1 MDGFLDTVQKDD
13 SAHHPRL
20 YNQTIMESPTTST
33 NLWTRTRNDLQGYF
47 DNLKPV
53 WPFFGLLTVA
63 MIILYGLTLSADPL
77 MRQPLNLLVFT
88 LLMLLHTGLHWISPS
103 VGLNRMRS
111 LVYML
116 LQVALVVVL
125 ILFTH
130 SQTLVLGLFMGLSGE
145 TLGVIR
151 PLRRSLVAI
160 LFLVMVAFAL
170 QGIVFGWAGIWPF
183 MVTVVPMT
191 FFVVIYVYL
200 FTRQLEEKTR
210 AEALLKELET
220 AHRQLRE
227 YANRIEE
234 LTLTT
239 ERQRMARELHDTL
252 AQGLAGVILQLEAA
266 GEHLGQ
272 GHNEKAAAIVKQASS
287 RARDTLAEARQVI
300 DDLRSLP
307 PTSANLQ
314 DFIRAEADHL
324 TALTG
329 LPCEVSIELNT
340 AVPDQLVLHI
350 EKIISEGLT
359 NIVRHAHAAHS
370 WVKLSSQTETLLLE
384 IGDDGQGFAPE
395 NYVNTSRHYGL
406 VGIHER
412 VRLAG
417 GALTVISAPGEG
429 TRLHIT
435 FPLLAS
441 GELPV

>member
-1 MDGFLDTVQKDD
+1 MD
-13 SAHHPRL
+13 
-20 YNQTIMESPTTST
+20 
-33 NLWTRTRNDLQGYF
+33 RTKNDLQGYF
-47 DNLKPV
+47 VNLKPV

-77 MRQPLNLLVFT
+77 MRQPLNLLLFT
-88 LLMLLHTGLHWISPS
+88 LLMLVHTGLHWISPS
-103 VGLNRMRS
+103 VGLSRVRS
-111 LVYML
+111 AVYML
-116 LQVALVVVL
+116 LQVVLVVVL

-160 LFLVMVAFAL
+160 LFLVLVAFAL

-300 DDLRSLP
+300 DDLRSRAPDERQPARLYSRRSGPSDFSHRSALRGEHRTEYPDPGFAGNADREDHQRGADQYCP
-307 PTSANLQ
+307 PRPCGSQLGQ
-314 DFIRAEADHL
+314 IIFPGAD
-324 TALTG
+324 T
-329 LPCEVSIELNT
+329 V
-340 AVPDQLVLHI
+340 
-350 EKIISEGLT
+350 
-359 NIVRHAHAAHS
+359 
-370 WVKLSSQTETLLLE
+370 LE
-384 IGDDGQGFAPE
+384 IGDDG
-395 NYVNTSRHYGL
+395 RDL
-406 VGIHER
+406 
-412 VRLAG
+412 RLKIIQYQQALWIG
-417 GALTVISAPGEG
+417 GDP
-429 TRLHIT
+429 
-435 FPLLAS
+435 
-441 GELPV
+441 